1 METSVS
7 ASVPPEID
15 VPFPF
20 PLPSKKFRFRF
31 RSADFRFCFHIFIL
45 FPFFREK
52 FPLHF
57 HPYCIG
63 RVAMVGRREETAAG

>member
-7 ASVPPEID
+7 ASVPLENAI
-15 VPFPF
+15 PF
-20 PLPSKKFRFRF
+20 PLPPKKFRFHF

-45 FPFFREK
+45 FLFFCEKVGK

-57 HPYCIG
+57 HPYL
-63 RVAMVGRREETAAG
+63 RVRAMHDDSRN